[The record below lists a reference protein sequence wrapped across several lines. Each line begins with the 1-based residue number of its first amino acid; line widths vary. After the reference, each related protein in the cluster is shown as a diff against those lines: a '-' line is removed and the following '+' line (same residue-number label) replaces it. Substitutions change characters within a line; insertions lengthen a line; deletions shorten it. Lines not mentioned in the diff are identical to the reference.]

1 MQKAIFDTFVQ
12 VDNTDRRRQG
22 GAGLGLAIS
31 QRLVEL
37 MGGRIWVES
46 QPGRGSA
53 FHFTA
58 QLDPVASFEPPLQP
72 APRPEAERP
81 GTRRV
86 LVVEDNPV
94 NQLLIRRMLER
105 DGHAVTV
112 AANGLDALWLLE
124 TERYD
129 LIFMD
134 VQMPEMDGIE
144 ATRRIREQEPHGVRT
159 PVVALTAGAMQS
171 DRADCLAAGMD
182 AYLSKPIRVEELRNA
197 LTVHTGRQ
205 TREQPWAAGA

>member
-1 MQKAIFDTFVQ
+1 
-12 VDNTDRRRQG
+12 
-22 GAGLGLAIS
+22 
-31 QRLVEL
+31 
-37 MGGRIWVES
+37 
-46 QPGRGSA
+46 
-53 FHFTA
+53 
-58 QLDPVASFEPPLQP
+58 
-72 APRPEAERP
+72 
-81 GTRRV
+81 
-86 LVVEDNPV
+86 V

-112 AANGLDALWLLE
+112 AANGLDALRLLE